1 MLHDDE
7 TRIGALDTSER
18 PGPDDFFSFDDPAEA
33 VPPVRVGRRSKP
45 ADDLTPAP
53 PGPDGE
59 GSASRRPS
67 RGRRPG
73 ASTPPPGGGE
83 PRDVRQGVITGA
95 VFGAVALVMFSL
107 GAAVAVVLVAAVV
120 GVCAAELFHALRRG
134 GYQPATL
141 LGLVACVSMVG
152 AAYWKGEL
160 ALPLV
165 LGLTVVFTLLSYL
178 VGVVQVAPTM
188 NLAVTVFGVAY
199 VGLLGSFAAL
209 ILAFPNG
216 IGVLIGVVLVV
227 AANDAGALL
236 AGRKFG
242 QRLLSPDISPGKTV
256 EGVVGGGL
264 AGIAVSWLLLGII
277 GIHPWAGGSALAL
290 GLVVA
295 VAAPLGDLCESMIK
309 RDLGVKDMGTVLPGH
324 GGLLDRFDSL
334 LFVLPCAYYLCRILE
349 VF

>member
-1 MLHDDE
+1 M
-7 TRIGALDTSER
+7 
-18 PGPDDFFSFDDPAEA
+18 
-33 VPPVRVGRRSKP
+33 
-45 ADDLTPAP
+45 
-53 PGPDGE
+53 
-59 GSASRRPS
+59 
-67 RGRRPG
+67 
-73 ASTPPPGGGE
+73 
-83 PRDVRQGVITGA
+83 
-95 VFGAVALVMFSL
+95 ALVMFSL
-107 GAAVAVVLVAAVV
+107 GAAWAVVLVAAVV
-120 GVCAAELFHALRRG
+120 GVCAAELFHALRRS

-216 IGVLIGVVLVV
+216 TGVLIGVVLVV

-236 AGRKFG
+236 AGQKFG
-242 QRLLSPDISPGKTV
+242 SRPLSPDISPGKTV

-264 AGIAVSWLLLGII
+264 AGIAVSWLVLGII
-277 GIHPWAGGSALAL
+277 GLHPWSGGSAVAL

-334 LFVLPCAYYLCRILE
+334 LFVLPAAYYLSRILE